1 MRCRSPAQ
9 SRLPLA
15 ALAVLVLSTGCSFG
29 AASISPSSHF
39 AFPNSNVI
47 PIGSASGSKTRLCG
61 ILFVNWGSPDGDDQ
75 EAATQRAL
83 KKSGGDI
90 LINVRTDSQ
99 IFSIPMLFSLCIT
112 KVQGTAAKMEVGR
125 QQLDAF
131 TQPGDRGPP
140 PAPPPAHVP
149 AAAPPA
155 GGGCSTD
162 ADCKGG
168 RACVNGACAW
178 PVR

>member
-1 MRCRSPAQ
+1 MHGK
-9 SRLPLA
+9 LLA
-15 ALAVLVLSTGCSFG
+15 TALLYLLCTGCSFG

-47 PIGSASGSKTRLCG
+47 PIGSASGKKTRLCG
-61 ILFVNWGSPDGDDQ
+61 ILFIQWGSPDGDDQ

-83 KKSGGDI
+83 KESGGDI

-99 IFSIPMLFSLCIT
+99 IFFIPYLFSLCIT

-131 TQPGDRGPP
+131 TRPPDDRPP
-140 PAPPPAHVP
+140 PPAAPPPAQ
-149 AAAPPA
+149 PPP
-155 GGGCSTD
+155 GGGCSSD

-168 RACVNGACAW
+168 RACINGACAW
-178 PVR
+178 PGR